1 MMARP
6 LPRVG
11 FIGLGFQGKP
21 LARNIAEAGY
31 RLIVHDLRGEPVAE
45 MLEAGATS
53 APSPAALAAESDLVI
68 VCVVDDAQVMEVIA
82 GPEGVLAGSRPG
94 MIVAVHSTILPKTM
108 VEVGRLASARQVKLV
123 DAPVSGS
130 AKGAQE
136 RTMSYMV
143 GGDADAIEA
152 CLPVFRVS
160 GPSITLTGGIGTATV
175 AKVAHQLVCCVN
187 MMAVSEG
194 LRLGTA
200 AGVARDVLLEVFHAG
215 FAQSRAADMWPD
227 LDLYPRATPIFDK
240 DLGVAA
246 SLGDDVGVPLPAAA
260 LCREMLADVLPRIIK
275 EN

>member
-1 MMARP
+1 MTARP
-6 LPRVG
+6 SMRVG

-21 LARNIAEAGY
+21 LAHNIAEAGY
-31 RLIVHDLRGEPVAE
+31 HLTVHDVRDEPVAE
-45 MLEAGATS
+45 LRDIGARS
-53 APSPAALAAESDLVI
+53 ARSPAAVAADSDLVI
-68 VCVVDDAQVMEVIA
+68 LCVVDDAQVMEVLT
-82 GPEGVLAGSRPG
+82 GVQGVLAGSRPG

-108 VEVGRLASARQVKLV
+108 VAAGRLAAARGVSLV

-130 AKGAQE
+130 AKGARD

-143 GGDADAIEA
+143 GGSSAAIEA

-160 GPSITLTGGIGTATV
+160 GSRVTITGGIGTATV

-200 AGVARDVLLEVFHAG
+200 AGVSRDVLLDVFHAG
-215 FAQSRAADMWPD
+215 FAQSRAADMWPE
-227 LDLYPRATPIFDK
+227 LDLHPRATPIFDK
-240 DLGVAA
+240 DLRVAA
-246 SLGDDVGVPLPAAA
+246 SLGEDVGVPLPAAA
-260 LCREMLADVLPRIIK
+260 LCREMLTDVLPRIIK